1 MPVSTE
7 PQIARFSAPIGTVF
21 MTLEPQRSNWLPCNG
36 DEVDG
41 EKYPELRALLENI
54 EFLVDSTPDMR
65 PRDSQGNLLELSPG
79 QFSGEYG
86 GTYVPHYI
94 VAKIM

>member
-1 MPVSTE
+1 MRISTE

-21 MTLEPQRSNWLPCNG
+21 MTLEPQRSNWLPCTNK
-36 DEVDG
+36 EF
-41 EKYPELRALLENI
+41 EPELYPDLSNLLES
-54 EFLVDSTPDMR
+54 LSMGGVTPDMR
-65 PRDSQGNLLELSPG
+65 PRDREGKVLELSPG
-79 QFSGEYG
+79 EFSAEYG

>member
-36 DEVDG
+36 DGVDA
-41 EKYPELRALLENI
+41 ELYEDLSNLLES
-54 EFLVDSTPDMR
+54 LSMGDSTPDMR
-65 PRDSQGNLLELSPG
+65 PRDRQGNLLELSPG
-79 QFSGEYG
+79 QFSADYG

>member
-1 MPVSTE
+1 MPISTE

-21 MTLEPQRSNWLPCNG
+21 MTLEPRRSNWLPCNG
-36 DEVDG
+36 AGFE
-41 EKYPELRALLENI
+41 PELYQDLSNLLKYSI
-54 EFLVDSTPDMR
+54 GDVTPDMQ
-65 PRDSQGNLLELSPG
+65 PRDREGNVLELSPG
-79 QFSGEYG
+79 DFSADYG